1 MGLVHG
7 QKGGKMKLINIDTV
21 RRIIDS
27 PRNKTQML
35 NMLEQTPTVEI
46 IMCKNCK
53 HYQLSDDRAFGFPV
67 KRCEITGFEDVD
79 DDDFCSRAER
89 RQE

>member
-1 MGLVHG
+1 
-7 QKGGKMKLINIDTV
+7 MKLINIDTV

-46 IMCKNCK
+46 IKCKDCK
-53 HYQLSDDRAFGFPV
+53 HWDM
-67 KRCEITGFEDVD
+67 VD
-79 DDDFCSRAER
+79 LHFHKNICSKLMRPCDESSFCSWAER
-89 RQE
+89 RQDG